1 MMPLLFSA
9 LLVTLLVL
17 GILAIP
23 LLHRGR
29 ALRDNR
35 KALNVAVYRDQ
46 LQELEKELQLG
57 TLSAEDYAQSRE
69 EIERRLL
76 EDVEGGDSKVESGS
90 KFGWKGWL
98 VLALIPL
105 MAAGFYVWR
114 GHPGGEPAQNAE
126 APNMEQINA
135 MVQGLAEKLA
145 KNPDNPEG
153 WVMLARSY
161 MNLNRVQDAV
171 AAFAHLEGKMD
182 NDSGLLADYAE
193 ALVAT
198 QDPANATKA
207 AHLVEQALALEP
219 GNVKALFLS
228 GGLAFSHGDYRKAVT
243 SWEKIMPLLE
253 PGSEDANFVL
263 DGINKARAKG
273 GLPPRKAS
281 DFQPAGSGAPVKN
294 GQVDNA
300 APGAA
305 TIQGEVEL
313 DSVLK
318 DKASPKDTVFIL
330 ARAVEG
336 PRMPLAVVRTTVAQL
351 PYRFELT
358 DAMAMTPTM
367 KLSGFPLVR
376 LEVRVSKSG
385 EATPHSGDLLGAS
398 LPLKPGA
405 RGVTL
410 KISSVQP

>member
-1 MMPLLFSA
+1 MMPLLFAA
-9 LLVTLLVL
+9 LLVTVLVL
-17 GILAIP
+17 GILALP
-23 LLHRGR
+23 RLRRR

-46 LQELEKELQLG
+46 LKELEKELETG

-76 EDVEGGDSKVESGS
+76 EDVQGGDVSVEASS
-90 KFGWKGWL
+90 TFGWKGWL
-98 VLALIPL
+98 ILALIPIL
-105 MAAGFYVWR
+105 SAGFYAWR
-114 GHPGGEPAQNAE
+114 GHPTGQPAQE
-126 APNMEQINA
+126 SQAPNMEQINA
-135 MVQGLAEKLA
+135 MVQGLADKLS

-161 MNLNRVQDAV
+161 MNLNRIQDAV
-171 AAFAHLEGKMD
+171 TAFSHVESKMG

-198 QDPANATKA
+198 QDPANAAKA
-207 AHLVEQALALEP
+207 EHLVQQALALEP
-219 GNVKALFLS
+219 GNVKALFLR
-228 GGLAFSHGDYRKAVT
+228 GGLAFSHGDYRLAVS

-263 DGINKARAKG
+263 DGINKARGKI
-273 GLPPRKAS
+273 GLPARKGE
-281 DFQPAGSGAPVKN
+281 DFQAAGAGGPVKDGKTSN
-294 GQVDNA
+294 PSATTISGEVTLDPA
-300 APGAA
+300 LRDKAAA
-305 TIQGEVEL
+305 T
-313 DSVLK
+313 
-318 DKASPKDTVFIL
+318 DTVFIL

-358 DAMAMTPTM
+358 DAMAMTPQL
-367 KLSGFPLVR
+367 KLSSFPLVR
-376 LEVRVSKSG
+376 VEVRVSKSG
-385 EATPHSGDLLGAS
+385 QAMPHSGDLVGAS

-405 RGVTL
+405 KGVTL